1 MKRVLPVCLF
11 HCLFVTFSFCQSNS
25 TVLTDPSAK
34 VLAPA
39 NLSPVDSRTRVR
51 ILESYG
57 KMPLHFEVNQG
68 QTDTRVKFLSH
79 ANGYSIFLTSDEA
92 LLELRNTVQDKSVV
106 ANIPGPHPSMV
117 GGDVGRV
124 VRMKLRNANLAAKI
138 TGAEELAGTN
148 SYFIGNDP
156 AKWRTHV
163 PTYARVKY
171 EGIYSGIDLVY
182 YGNQRQLE
190 YDFIVAPGGD
200 PRHIQFDIRGA
211 NRIHRGVNGDLVLK
225 IGADEIRWR
234 NPTVYQ
240 ESNGTRQLIPAH
252 YVITDVDRVGFQVS
266 KYDTSR
272 TLYIDPVL
280 YSTYLGG
287 QGGDSGAGIALD
299 GGGNVY
305 VTGSTASA
313 NFPVTAGA
321 LQTVCGSCV
330 FVTKLNPSGSALVY
344 STLVG
349 GSAQQWG
356 TGIAVDSAGDAYI
369 TGLTS
374 STDFPTLNPAQAVIR
389 GSFNAFVFKLDSTGS
404 ALVYSTYLG
413 GSGSDQG
420 SGIGID
426 SAGNAIVAGW
436 TTSTDFPTKHPL
448 QSTYGGGDYDAFV
461 SKLDPA
467 GSALIYSTYLG
478 GSSSDQALGI
488 AVDSSGNASI
498 TGWTSSTDFPTKAA
512 LQPYGGGSQDAFV
525 AKINSAGS
533 ALVYSTYLGGSNFD
547 QGYAIAVDSSG
558 NAYVSGSTQSPDF
571 PTTPGAFETS
581 CYPYCQ
587 YGSFVTKI
595 NSSGTALAYSTY
607 FATQL
612 PYGIAV
618 DAIGDAHLTGS
629 PWAFVA
635 ELDATGSS
643 MLYSIPLGLGKGIRS
658 PTSVGAGIA
667 LDNARGVYIIGS
679 TGDDFQIVNAFQPVF
694 GGGSSDAFVTK
705 FTIDFSSTQLTS
717 SVNPAL
723 YGKPIIF
730 TATVSSPSGGTP
742 TGKVTFLIPDV
753 GDFTRQVLK
762 GKATFT
768 YSKLPLGLST
778 VTAYYSGDSSF
789 IRSGSTPLNQ
799 IVLAGTTATL
809 TSSAN
814 PSLYGQP
821 VTFTA
826 TVSSG
831 IGAPPDGEIVTFK
844 KAGIVLGTGTFSGGS
859 AAFTISTL
867 PVGTGDVTAIYGGD
881 TQLGASTSKVLKQV
895 VNKQPTATTLSSSQ
909 NPANVGQSV
918 TFTATVAPQIG
929 GTPTGT
935 VVFYDGTNVLKT
947 KSLSGGVA
955 AFTTSTLTS
964 GSHTIKAA
972 YSGSSKFGG
981 SSAMLVQTEN

>member
-39 NLSPVDSRTRVR
+39 NLSPVDSRTRLR

-57 KMPLHFEVNQG
+57 KLPLHFEDNQG